1 MARSPDPVAL
11 TITLPAD
18 VAAALRKAA
27 AERGWTPETLAADCV
42 AQSLEVAIR
51 HRVVVERVDQV
62 DGALLELAKFLDVIK
77 AISENAEK
85 AEICRYKPAAA

>member
-1 MARSPDPVAL
+1 MARTSDPVAL

-27 AERGWTPETLAADCV
+27 TERGWTPETLVADCI

-77 AISENAEK
+77 AISENAGK

>member
-1 MARSPDPVAL
+1 MASADPVAL

-18 VAAALRKAA
+18 VAGLLRKAA
-27 AERGWTPETLAADCV
+27 SERGWTAEALAADCV

-62 DGALLELAKFLDVIK
+62 DSALLDLAKFLDVIK
-77 AISENAEK
+77 AISENAER
-85 AEICRYKPAAA
+85 ADICRYKSSAA